1 VSEGTGVPDAMCVA
15 IAQRI
20 DALKKSSARSGL
32 PPQSLQ
38 DAVQCM
44 VHAALL
50 GLGSE
55 HTTRLLWCLRPRE
68 TMQQSTMA
76 QLLAAM
82 NTSAFPSAL
91 RTHGLRWLLLMIQ
104 DDGVVDQVNPGVT
117 EGAQNTQDSAGRA
130 AVSRDQGDA
139 GASSLACMI
148 TKLLRPLYRVIFHM
162 LIAAYSCAPDSLHGA
177 RGAVPEASSWPPSS
191 ADRAVLCEIL
201 LKITSRR
208 EARACWL
215 QIALVLAWCLRKA
228 RVVLAWCLRGACVVL
243 AQSALRAW
251 LPRSCLVAPRV
262 VASRDGFPF
271 FCFGLAWLGL
281 ACLALAKNGMSA
293 TTLRTAG

>member
-1 VSEGTGVPDAMCVA
+1 MSEGTGVPDAMCVA

-228 RVVLAWCLRGACVVL
+228 LCVRGCPA
-243 AQSALRAW
+243 RAW
-251 LPRSCLVAPRV
+251 LPRVSLPRGMG
-262 VASRDGFPF
+262 SPF
-271 FCFGLAWLGL
+271 FALAWFGLTL
-281 ACLALAKNGMSA
+281 ACLGEECDERHHSPDRGMRAGGVALIQFLAP
-293 TTLRTAG
+293 

>member
-20 DALKKSSARSGL
+20 DALRTSSARSGL

-38 DAVQCM
+38 DTVQCM
-44 VHAALL
+44 VHAARL

-91 RTHGLRWLLLMIQ
+91 RTHGLRWLLLMLQ
-104 DDGVVDQVNPGVT
+104 DDDIVAQVNPGVT
-117 EGAQNTQDSAGRA
+117 EGAQKTQESAGGA
-130 AVSRDQGDA
+130 AVSRDQGVA
-139 GASSLACMI
+139 GISSLAYMI

-228 RVVLAWCLRGACVVL
+228 LCVRGCPA
-243 AQSALRAW
+243 RAW
-251 LPRSCLVAPRV
+251 LPRVSLPRGMG
-262 VASRDGFPF
+262 SPF
-271 FCFGLAWLGL
+271 FALAWFGLTL
-281 ACLALAKNGMSA
+281 ACLGEECDERHHSPDRGMRAGGVALIQFLAP
-293 TTLRTAG
+293 